1 MKLVVTAVL
10 VTFVLLLTGC
20 PSAPPA
26 PPTQP
31 KAEAPQPTPASKKPE
46 PQKPVQPTPVPQKP
60 VPEKVVPNGLTDA
73 DFAPAE
79 NAISQAEA
87 AQAER
92 YSPTMLAR
100 AKDELKQAK
109 ALGKSDPVNA
119 RSLLANAIADA
130 NTARDNALA
139 ARRAAMTARLD
150 RARQLIIDLK
160 GDKYYP
166 AEFQKADALRVSA
179 EKELVANVDQGEAQ
193 GGTALEALVKLYDQL
208 SQNLDTAKQKK
219 EAAQKAI
226 HLAEQDQA
234 MIWVPDLMQQAGNS
248 FLQGVVAYRSYHLEA
263 SVEAWTQAEFQA
275 QQAQNAALTQNQ
287 KKNAEALMKATMQK
301 IEKAS
306 EATVVTPDDQI
317 IGPRPW
323 NGQKALDSVA
333 PAQASPTPVPTP
345 APTAPLVTPAP
356 SQGHS
361 QLIPHDGSTAVL
373 AEKSRLDYLEEA
385 QTTWEKGVSYYKG
398 GNYVLASQ
406 YFLDAQRL
414 VDIYLAM
421 AVDKVYTVRLIPEH
435 RDSLWRIAGYPHIYD
450 RPLDWPKIWKRN
462 QKLIQN
468 PDLIYPGWQLIIP
481 PQ

>member
-1 MKLVVTAVL
+1 MKFAVTAVL
-10 VTFVLLLTGC
+10 ISMALFLTGC

-26 PPTQP
+26 PSAQP
-31 KAEAPQPTPASKKPE
+31 VAPKPQE
-46 PQKPVQPTPVPQKP
+46 VKPTPVPEKP
-60 VPEKVVPNGLTDA
+60 VAPQVVPNALTASDYG
-73 DFAPAE
+73 PAE

-100 AKDELKQAK
+100 AKEELKQAHS
-109 ALGKSDPVNA
+109 LGQSDPEKA
-119 RSLLANAIADA
+119 RILLSEAVTDA

-139 ARRAAMTARLD
+139 ARRAAMMARLD
-150 RARQLIIDLK
+150 RARQLIVDLK
-160 GDKYYP
+160 GDKFYP
-166 AEFQKADALRVSA
+166 AEFQKDDALRLAA
-179 EKELVANVDQGEAQ
+179 EKELQTNVDQGEAQ
-193 GGTALEALVKLYDQL
+193 GGTALEALVKLYDKV

-219 EAAQKAI
+219 GAAQKAI
-226 HLAEQDQA
+226 HAAEQAQA
-234 MIWVPDLMQQAGNS
+234 MIWVPDLLQKAGDS
-248 FLQGVVAYRSYHLEA
+248 FLQGVVSYRSYHLEA
-263 SVEAWTQAEFQA
+263 ALEAWTQAEFQA

-306 EATVVTPDDQI
+306 QATVVTPEDQI

-323 NGQKALDSVA
+323 NGQKALDAAPPAEATPSPA
-333 PAQASPTPVPTP
+333 PATSPLPTPN
-345 APTAPLVTPAP
+345 P

-361 QLIPHDGSTAVL
+361 ELIPHDGSTVVL

-385 QTTWEKGVSYYKG
+385 KTTWEKGVSFYKG

-414 VDIYLAM
+414 VDIYLEM
-421 AVDKVYTVRLIPEH
+421 AVDKVYTVRLIPAH
-435 RDSLWRIAGYPHIYD
+435 RDSLWRIAGYPNIYS

>member
-1 MKLVVTAVL
+1 MKLAVTAVL
-10 VTFVLLLTGC
+10 ISMALFLTGC

-26 PPTQP
+26 PPAQP
-31 KAEAPQPTPASKKPE
+31 KVEAPKPQE
-46 PQKPVQPTPVPQKP
+46 VKPTPVPQKP
-60 VPEKVVPNGLTDA
+60 VAPQVVPNGLTASDYG
-73 DFAPAE
+73 PAE

-100 AKDELKQAK
+100 AKEELKQAHS
-109 ALGKSDPVNA
+109 LGQSDPEKA
-119 RSLLANAIADA
+119 RTLLSEAVTDA

-139 ARRAAMTARLD
+139 ARRAAMIARLD
-150 RARQLIIDLK
+150 RARQLIVDLK
-160 GDKYYP
+160 GDRFYP
-166 AEFQKADALRVSA
+166 AEFQKDDALRVAA
-179 EKELVANVDQGEAQ
+179 EKELQTNVDQGEAQ
-193 GGTALEALVKLYDQL
+193 GGTALEALVKLYDKV

-219 EAAQKAI
+219 EAAQKDI
-226 HLAEQDQA
+226 HAAEQAQA
-234 MIWVPDLMQQAGNS
+234 MIWVPDLLQKAGDS
-248 FLQGVVAYRSYHLEA
+248 FLQGVVSYRSYHLEA
-263 SVEAWTQAEFQA
+263 ALDAWTQAEFEA
-275 QQAQNAALTQNQ
+275 QQAQNAALTENQ

-306 EATVVTPDDQI
+306 QATVVTPDDKI

-323 NGQKALDSVA
+323 NGQKALEAVP
-333 PAQASPTPVPTP
+333 PAESTP
-345 APTAPLVTPAP
+345 APAPAPTTSPAPLVTPAP

-361 QLIPHDGSTAVL
+361 QLIPHDGSTVVL

-385 QTTWEKGVSYYKG
+385 KTTWEKGVSFYKG

-435 RDSLWRIAGYPHIYD
+435 RDSLWRIAGYPNIYS